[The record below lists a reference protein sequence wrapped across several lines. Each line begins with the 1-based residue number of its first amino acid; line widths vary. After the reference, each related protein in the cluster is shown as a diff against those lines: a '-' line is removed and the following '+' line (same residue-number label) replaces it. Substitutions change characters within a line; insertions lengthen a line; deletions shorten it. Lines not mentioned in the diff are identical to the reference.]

1 MHQFLLAGSLSFSV
15 VVVVV
20 SLNLK
25 GGVLLL
31 DLILRKVGEFVFLST
46 VL

>member
-1 MHQFLLAGSLSFSV
+1 MHQFLLAGSLSFS